1 LLEPLKTGSGGATYA
16 FQCDLQDHGGLCGG
30 AAEEG
35 ATEGPGVR
43 QSGATASP
51 SRPAATA
58 GTGAA
63 QTHPIGPRP

>member
-1 LLEPLKTGSGGATYA
+1 LDGTLYCIPGISTS
-16 FQCDLQDHGGLCGG
+16 
-30 AAEEG
+30 

-51 SRPAATA
+51 ARPAATA